1 MYIFR
6 NPIFY
11 LILIIFSVVNFVVA
25 QTTDSVLLPK
35 IKKERIPTLGIALT
49 GTSYIGD
56 LTDNFMR
63 FNRIYPG
70 MNISLQGNLSNKKI
84 LQAQLNAGF
93 GAISEQA
100 DAYPFLTEHP
110 RSIRYISYIYTPF
123 YYGDVRLKSRFF
135 RKSAFRPYLSTGVGL
150 YLFSPQDDEGNLLVE
165 APKSRPKGETY
176 NTYSFYIPAAI
187 GFDLRISKSFGLGL
201 GYTFRNIFTDYTDN
215 ISQLGKV
222 AGNDKLHQ
230 FQLTMYVTP
239 SPAAK
244 TSKPVPPIYI
254 PPSDSTK
261 EDSSTIIA
269 SIEKPK
275 REKKHR
281 KHREHQEIVAI
292 VPEED
297 TAAIFFQP
305 RPLTSLELSILDT
318 TPQPQKVVSERFLSD
333 TIHIFLDSALYVRD
347 SFKVYSAT
355 RKYATEKTT
364 SIVGSDGYTSTSE
377 MQTQQEDVRYLYQNI
392 STIDSLDTTNIQI
405 WRYLAGEKMTEA
417 ERSQAES
424 KLVALEKEAIDNKRF
439 IYYEIK
445 KWDTWEKLIQ
455 KFGVQKATIMRVN
468 QLTHPR
474 LIEGLMIR
482 IPDINKH

>member
-6 NPIFY
+6 NSIFY
-11 LILIIFSVVNFVVA
+11 FILIIFSAVNFVVA
-25 QTTDSVLLPK
+25 QTTDSVVIPK
-35 IKKERIPTLGIALT
+35 VKKEKIPTIGIAFT

-56 LTDNFMR
+56 LTDNFMK

-100 DAYPFLTEHP
+100 DTYPFLTEHP
-110 RSIRYISYIYTPF
+110 KNIRYISYIYTPF
-123 YYGDVRLKSRFF
+123 YYGDVRLKTRFF

-150 YLFSPQDDEGNLLVE
+150 YLFSPQDQEGNLLVE

-176 NTYSFYIPAAI
+176 NTYAFYIPAAI
-187 GFDLRISKSFGLGL
+187 GFDLRINKSLGLGV

-269 SIEKPK
+269 SIERPK
-275 REKKHR
+275 REKKH
-281 KHREHQEIVAI
+281 KKPKEIV
-292 VPEED
+292 VVEPED

-318 TPQPQKVVSERFLSD
+318 TPQPQKKITERLLSD
-333 TIHIFLDSALYVRD
+333 TIHIFLDSALYTRD

-364 SIVGSDGYTSTSE
+364 NIVGSDGYTSTSE
-377 MQTQQEDVRYLYQNI
+377 MQTQQENVRYMYQNM
-392 STIDSLDTTNIQI
+392 SKIDSADTTNIQI
-405 WRYLAGEKMTEA
+405 WRFLAGEKMTEA

-424 KLVALEKEAIDNKRF
+424 KLLALEKEAIDNKRF
-439 IYYEIK
+439 IYYELK
-445 KWDTWEKLIQ
+445 KWDTWENLTR
-455 KFGVQKATIMRVN
+455 KFGVQKVTIMRVN